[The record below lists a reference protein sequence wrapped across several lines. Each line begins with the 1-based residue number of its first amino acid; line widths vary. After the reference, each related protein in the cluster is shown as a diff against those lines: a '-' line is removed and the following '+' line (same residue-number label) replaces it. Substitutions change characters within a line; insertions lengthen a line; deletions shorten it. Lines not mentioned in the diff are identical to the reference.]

1 MTTLQEQFD
10 FAVEQVRA
18 LPSSGNGP
26 SDKEKLKMYGL
37 YKQVTVGDCDTA
49 QPWAVQVEA
58 RAKWDAWNANKGTSK
73 TNAMS
78 AYCDAFLS
86 MNDKYST

>member
-26 SDKEKLKMYGL
+26 SNSEKLRMYGL
-37 YKQVTVGDCDTA
+37 YKQAMVGDCNA
-49 QPWAVQVEA
+49 SQPWTVQIEA
-58 RAKWDAWNANKGTSK
+58 RAKWDAWNSNKGMSK
-73 TNAMS
+73 KNAMTE
-78 AYCDAFLS
+78 YCNEFLTL
-86 MNDKYST
+86 NDKY

>member
-1 MTTLQEQFD
+1 MATLKEQFE

-26 SDKEKLKMYGL
+26 TTAEKLKMYGL
-37 YKQVTVGDCDTA
+37 YKQATEGDCSTA

-58 RAKWDAWNANKGTSK
+58 RAKWDAWNANRGMSK
-73 TNAMS
+73 KEAMAS
-78 AYCDAFLS
+78 YCSEFLVL
-86 MNDKYST
+86 NDRYVA